1 MISVAT
7 AGLILILK
15 DGKPRQEVDLVAD
28 QCLSMGKSPSNS
40 IILPDK
46 GIRSEHIKLLVDSQG
61 QALFD
66 SLGHKNVLVNGR
78 LEQGPVQLKDGDLIE
93 ATLEQRLAEKAVEM
107 QILQEQNDRLRAQA
121 VMAQAA
127 DTEELVEPTLVL
139 PSPPKV
145 MPTGPADPSFAT
157 TTALYPARHN
167 DTLHVSAVHTQ
178 QGKQRIAA
186 KLTAQSALPDED
198 SLQLHAVDSLA
209 AADGQAAAVDADKGF
224 NSLPGVVQDE
234 GAQHVPAGQEERLSH
249 IVFSNAAQCDQA
261 QEVASDPKPS
271 GGAVKPVDLAGLAE
285 MSQVMAIP
293 AHAASGEVPQDS
305 SKLATQQARTIP
317 SSSGLEPQDGDLV
330 ITSQLGSTS
339 IPEGHVTLDI
349 VYTSILNRQPSMR
362 EGQEAI
368 ARGQAVLPAW
378 LDITAHAQ
386 STDGQ
391 AASHANQQPPDPS
404 ILPEGQPTMSQ
415 GQVDVCDGHNTIPEE
430 QSIKPYMHATASD
443 GQASSADGQETI
455 SDACC
460 VCHSGEDG
468 EIMLLCDKC
477 DKPAHLGCVG
487 MEAVPE
493 GDWFCPSCTAI
504 MAGEHSL
511 QAQQC
516 DQGRALQQSSGV
528 DDIVGLE
535 HSGAGGK
542 APSKWMAPGGRM
554 GVSVAD
560 APANAAGDETGTAG
574 LPVKKRSRRTISGGK
589 AQQNKENAA
598 ANQPAVKKRRQTQC
612 PARAV
617 KKAPMKTQ
625 GPRRSTRLADK

>member
-93 ATLEQRLAEKAVEM
+93 VLRKHDGPRQFQQLQSKSGLLLQQDAATQADLPPASQATLEQRLAEKAVEM
-107 QILQEQNDRLRAQA
+107 QILQEQNDRLRAQVSNLQEQLSSLQMAPSVQDA

-167 DTLHVSAVHTQ
+167 DTLHVSACST
-178 QGKQRIAA
+178 RAW
-186 KLTAQSALPDED
+186 
-198 SLQLHAVDSLA
+198 LA
-209 AADGQAAAVDADKGF
+209 A
-224 NSLPGVVQDE
+224 
-234 GAQHVPAGQEERLSH
+234 
-249 IVFSNAAQCDQA
+249 
-261 QEVASDPKPS
+261 
-271 GGAVKPVDLAGLAE
+271 
-285 MSQVMAIP
+285 
-293 AHAASGEVPQDS
+293 
-305 SKLATQQARTIP
+305 
-317 SSSGLEPQDGDLV
+317 
-330 ITSQLGSTS
+330 
-339 IPEGHVTLDI
+339 
-349 VYTSILNRQPSMR
+349 
-362 EGQEAI
+362 
-368 ARGQAVLPAW
+368 
-378 LDITAHAQ
+378 
-386 STDGQ
+386 
-391 AASHANQQPPDPS
+391 
-404 ILPEGQPTMSQ
+404 
-415 GQVDVCDGHNTIPEE
+415 
-430 QSIKPYMHATASD
+430 
-443 GQASSADGQETI
+443 
-455 SDACC
+455 
-460 VCHSGEDG
+460 
-468 EIMLLCDKC
+468 
-477 DKPAHLGCVG
+477 
-487 MEAVPE
+487 
-493 GDWFCPSCTAI
+493 
-504 MAGEHSL
+504 
-511 QAQQC
+511 
-516 DQGRALQQSSGV
+516 
-528 DDIVGLE
+528 GLE